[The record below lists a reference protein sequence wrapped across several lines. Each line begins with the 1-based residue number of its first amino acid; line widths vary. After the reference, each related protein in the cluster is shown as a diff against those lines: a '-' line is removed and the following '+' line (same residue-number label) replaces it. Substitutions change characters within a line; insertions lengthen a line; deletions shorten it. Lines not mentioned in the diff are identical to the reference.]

1 MRPQRRVRV
10 DVADSWAR
18 PIERWADSA
27 RRDGLAESTVYTRS
41 TALMNL
47 ARGIQQDAP
56 DPSSVTTETL
66 RRYIEGRTWQPSTY
80 RNNVKAIRAF
90 YRDLHSQGVMV
101 VDPAR
106 VIPVAISGSE
116 TERMRVRALASTDRP
131 FTGPPPLPVPTGWAK
146 WIEDYRRYLRA
157 GGRTAQ
163 TVDTRIKQLGTLA
176 RALDPIDPEEV
187 TFDDLVD
194 YLAENED
201 WKPETR
207 RSVRGSV
214 RAFFEWAVGDG
225 RLADSPA
232 ARLPKVKPGRVEP
245 RPAAEHV
252 YADALIGADDRV
264 RLMLRLGAE
273 LGMRRAEV
281 ACAHT
286 QDLIRTDGSQWWLV
300 VHGKG
305 RRDRNLPLTTD
316 LAAAIRSHTKEQHRY
331 LFPSA
336 DGKSHLSARYVG
348 QLVRR
353 QLPAGVT
360 MHQLRHRFATQAY
373 AVSRDLLMVQRLLG
387 HSSPATTQRYVA
399 VDDSAMRS
407 IVEAVGARRPRAAA
421 STESLTAA
429 GGVR

>member
-1 MRPQRRVRV
+1 MRPQKRVRV

-18 PIERWADSA
+18 PIERWAA
-27 RRDGLAESTVYTRS
+27 RARVDGLAESTVYTRS

-47 ARGIQQDAP
+47 ARGVQDDAP
-56 DPSSVTTETL
+56 DPTTVTTVLL
-66 RRYIEGRTWQPSTY
+66 RRYIDERTWQPSTY
-80 RNNVKAIRAF
+80 RNNLKAIRAF
-90 YRDLHSQGVMV
+90 YRDLHAQGVIA

-106 VIPVAISGSE
+106 VIPVAISGQ
-116 TERMRVRALASTDRP
+116 TADRMRARALATRERP
-131 FTGPPPLPVPTGWAK
+131 VTGPTPLPVPAKWAR

-163 TVDTRIKQLGTLA
+163 TVDTRIKQLCTLA
-176 RALDPIDPEEV
+176 RALDPIDPSEV

-194 YLAENED
+194 YLAENDD

-207 RSVRGSV
+207 RSVRGSL

-225 RLADSPA
+225 RLADNPA
-232 ARLPKVKPGRVEP
+232 SRLPRVKPGRVEP
-245 RPAAEHV
+245 RPAAEHD

-286 QDLIRTDGSQWWLV
+286 QDLIRADGGQWWLV

-305 RRDRNLPLTTD
+305 RRDRNLPLTAD
-316 LAAAIRSHTKEQHRY
+316 LAAAIRSHTDGGDGY
-331 LFPSA
+331 LFPSSN
-336 DGKSHLSARYVG
+336 GKAHLSARYVG

-353 QLPAGVT
+353 QLPPGVT

-399 VDDSAMRS
+399 ADDSAMRS
-407 IVEAVGARRPRAAA
+407 IVEAVGARRPRTAA
-421 STESLTAA
+421 STESLTIA